1 MAEYVFW
8 SCVAFVAY
16 AYMGYPIMLY
26 ALASVRSRPVHAA
39 SSTPRISLIITARN
53 EEARIGAKLD
63 NTLALDYPRE
73 CLEIIVASDCSSD
86 RTHTIVQEYAPHS
99 IRLVVSPERRG
110 KEFAQQCAIA
120 ASSMDI
126 LVFSDVATQ
135 LDPSGL
141 RSIVRSFAD
150 PSVGCVSSE
159 DRVLGPD
166 GRVSGEGAYVR
177 YEMWLRSLETELGSV
192 VGLSGSFFAARR
204 EVCQDWKADLPSD
217 FTTLL
222 NSLKLGLRGVSDP
235 AAIGYYVDLADG
247 RREYSRKVRTI
258 VRGMSA
264 LLHHLELL
272 NPFRFGLASWQLFS
286 HKLCRW
292 LVPFAMAAALV
303 ANAVLAWDSAFYATI
318 GIAQVLGYGVAAA
331 VLSTR
336 GQVTGIARIL
346 SFFVLANVSILNA
359 WYLLVRGHRF
369 TTWEPSRRNSLARS

>member
-1 MAEYVFW
+1 VV
-8 SCVAFVAY
+8 S
-16 AYMGYPIMLY
+16 I
-26 ALASVRSRPVHAA
+26 VRSRAVRVGSA
-39 SSTPRISLIITARN
+39 TPRISLIITARN
-53 EEARIGAKLD
+53 EEARIGAKLE

-73 CLEIIVASDCSSD
+73 CLEIIIASDCSSD
-86 RTHTIVQEYAPHS
+86 RTHAIVQQYESHGV
-99 IRLVVSPERRG
+99 RLVVSPERRG

-135 LDPSGL
+135 LEPSGL

-150 PSVGCVSSE
+150 ESVGCVSSE
-159 DRVLGPD
+159 DRVMGPD

-177 YEMWLRSLETELGSV
+177 YEMWLRSLETRLGSV

-204 EVCQDWKADLPSD
+204 EVCQEWKTDLPSD

-222 NSLKLGLRGVSDP
+222 NSLKLGLRGISDP

-264 LLHHLELL
+264 LLQHLELL
-272 NPFRFGLASWQLFS
+272 NPFRFGLSSWQLFS

-292 LVPFAMAAALV
+292 LVPFAMVGALL
-303 ANAVLAWDSAFYATI
+303 ANAALAWDSAFYAAI
-318 GIAQVLGYGVAAA
+318 GVAQGLAYGIAVF
-331 VLSTR
+331 VLSR
-336 GQVTGIARIL
+336 GGHASGMVRIL
-346 SFFVLANVSILNA
+346 SFFVLANLSILHA
-359 WYLLVRGHRF
+359 WYHLAQGRRF